1 MLAKLVVCR
10 PRSTF
15 VLTSLWD
22 AALVNNVRKHTAT
35 ESLIFMI
42 PDNLI
47 DLRQQVGRSIELHC
61 THIVMKVSAPSYTC
75 MCLSSSRGIEVG
87 HEKIGLR
94 ILVIQGWKYC
104 VWEWKNYVFWS
115 HRGPKSKD
123 PVLWKWDPCTC
134 IRVINTLVAIFTFLY
149 GRLVAHLPR
158 MQFCTKL
165 YPPIDGRIA
174 WCNTMVLQNYPFLV
188 SITPG

>member
-1 MLAKLVVCR
+1 MLAKLVVYR
-10 PRSTF
+10 PTCRSTF

-42 PDNLI
+42 PDSLI
-47 DLRQQVGRSIELHC
+47 DLRQQAGRSIELHC
-61 THIVMKVSAPSYTC
+61 TYIVMKV
-75 MCLSSSRGIEVG
+75 
-87 HEKIGLR
+87 
-94 ILVIQGWKYC
+94 
-104 VWEWKNYVFWS
+104 WS

-134 IRVINTLVAIFTFLY
+134 IRVINTSVAIFTFLY

-188 SITPG
+188 LITPG